1 MSEWSEDTNPQLT
14 KHAVLDLIGTLL
26 PWIAD
31 FRQRSLADYA
41 RAAFD
46 AESHRSTCDVRQH
59 AMSLFQRSIFRAG
72 RKAGLADD
80 RVRAIAA
87 EIVHAPVMQAGP
99 HLHLLIEPDAY
110 YTHLFSLMGLRAHR
124 RSAYLSYAVSTVK
137 FVERGRKGPG
147 WLKIGGDA
155 INVFGLSRSQMIP
168 YSILAQ
174 NGPYRFALK
183 NADRPEGDRDLVAR
197 LRSILPQGEYPSAA
211 SAIKH
216 ANLRLWCRYFDPDV
230 AFLQIDDEDVAD
242 LVVDHLQ
249 DKSSWLVRNLFGK
262 GGFAQGLLS
271 SIDDLANG
279 PWEGWLKNS
288 TDLFW
293 GSDRGRLFPLRV
305 EGRRLEARGTED
317 CSIEFEPD
325 TVIDALQARTIIP
338 NLLLMFIVTAIL
350 PGIRVLG
357 GSRHTVYYPL
367 MRYAFCRA
375 LTIEGCCE
383 LAATIAADRRPGVW
397 GHRVLLQNAEPFAEL
412 NMLGPGNIQ
421 SALDKYCSLPLEEA
435 CGTLDGFVGDNLWAH
450 LWVHHSEGTVSM
462 DDPEWALAK

>member
-1 MSEWSEDTNPQLT
+1 MSEWSGNINPQLT
-14 KHAVLDLIGTLL
+14 KHAVLDLIGTLF
-26 PWIAD
+26 PWIDD

-41 RAAFD
+41 REAFD
-46 AESHRSTCDVRQH
+46 TEPHRSMCGVRQH

-72 RKAGLADD
+72 RKAGLVDD

-87 EIVHAPVMQAGP
+87 EIVRAPVMQAGP

-168 YSILAQ
+168 YSILAR

-183 NADRPEGDRDLVAR
+183 NVDGGGNDSDLVAR

-211 SAIKH
+211 SAIKY
-216 ANLRLWCRYFDPDV
+216 ANLHLWKRYFDPDI

-249 DKSSWLVRNLFGK
+249 DKSSWLARNLFVNC
-262 GGFAQGLLS
+262 GFVRGLLS
-271 SIDDLANG
+271 SVDDLANG

-305 EGRRLEARGTED
+305 VGHRLEAGRAED
-317 CSIEFEPD
+317 CSLVFEVDAVIE
-325 TVIDALQARTIIP
+325 ALQARKIIP

-367 MRYAFCRA
+367 MRHAFSRA
-375 LTIEGCCE
+375 LTMEGQLE
-383 LAATIAADRRPGVW
+383 LAATIAADHRSGIW
-397 GHRVLLQNAEPFAEL
+397 GHRVLLDNAEPFAEL
-412 NMLGPGNIQ
+412 NSLGSGNIEP
-421 SALDKYCSLPLEEA
+421 ALDNYRGLSLEEA
-435 CGTLDGFVGDNLWAH
+435 GGTFESFADDPLWVH
-450 LWVHHSEGTVSM
+450 LRVHHSEGTLSV

>member
-1 MSEWSEDTNPQLT
+1 MREWSGDIKPQLT
-14 KHAVLDLIGTLL
+14 KHAVLDLIGTLF

-31 FRQRSLADYA
+31 FRQKSLADYA

-46 AESHRSTCDVRQH
+46 TEPHRGMYGVREH
-59 AMSLFQRSIFRAG
+59 AMALFQRSIFRAG

-80 RVRAIAA
+80 RARAIAA
-87 EIVHAPVMQAGP
+87 EIVHAPVMQSGP

-110 YTHLFSLMGLRAHR
+110 YTHLFGLMGLRAHR

-137 FVERGRKGPG
+137 FVEKGRKGPG
-147 WLKIGGDA
+147 WLKIGADA

-183 NADRPEGDRDLVAR
+183 NVDRPESEGDLVAR

-216 ANLRLWCRYFDPDV
+216 ANLLLWSQYFDPDI

-249 DKSSWLVRNLFGK
+249 DRSSWLARNLFGK
-262 GGFAQGLLS
+262 RGFAQGLLS
-271 SIDDLANG
+271 SVDDLANG
-279 PWEGWLKNS
+279 PWEGWFKNS

-305 EGRRLEARGTED
+305 VGPRLEARGMED
-317 CSIEFEPD
+317 CSIEIEPD
-325 TVIDALQARTIIP
+325 AVIDALQVRKIIP

-375 LTIEGCCE
+375 LTIGGQCE
-383 LAATIAADRRPGVW
+383 LATTIATDRRPGVW

-412 NMLGPGNIQ
+412 NMLGPGSIEP
-421 SALDKYCSLPLEEA
+421 ALSKYCSLSLEEA
-435 CGTLDGFVGDNLWAH
+435 CGTLESFVDDPLWAH
-450 LWVHHSEGTVSM
+450 LRLHHSEGAVSV